1 MAGDFLSQDE
11 VDALLKGVT
20 GEADEPEEGESEGAG
35 IRAYNLGTQ
44 ERIVRGRMP
53 TLELVNERFARYLRI
68 GMFNYM
74 HRNAEISVGPIR
86 VQKYSEFIRNL
97 VVPTNL
103 NLVAA
108 KPLRGTSLFVF
119 DPNLVFLVVD
129 NMFGGDGRF
138 HTRVEGRDFTATEQR
153 IIQGLLG
160 VVFAEY
166 SKSWKPV
173 HDITF
178 EYIRSEMNSQFANIA
193 TPSEI
198 VVSTTFTLEFGGA
211 TADMH
216 ICFPYSMLEPIRD
229 LLYSTMQSDQLSTD
243 KRWIGTLR
251 KQLQSAEVE
260 VVAQLGSGK
269 ISLREILKLKVGD
282 VIPLNIPS
290 KIEAQVDHV
299 PLMECTYGQQ
309 NGTAMEDEGQIS
321 EDDWAAAMS
330 EQAVAE
336 ATPQP
341 AAQPADIFPSFGG
354 TGTGGGMMNELDMI
368 LDIPVQIT
376 VELGR
381 TKITIKNLLQ
391 LAHGSVVELEAMAG
405 EPMDVLVNGTLIA
418 QGEVVVVNDKFGIR
432 LTDIITPSERMRK
445 INR

>member
-20 GEADEPEEGESEGAG
+20 GESDEPEAG
-35 IRAYNLGTQ
+35 TEEASSVRTYNLGTQ

-68 GMFNYM
+68 GLFNYM

-103 NLVAA
+103 NLVMA

-153 IIQGLLG
+153 IIQSLLG
-160 VVFAEY
+160 VVFNEY
-166 SKSWKPV
+166 SRSWKPV
-173 HDITF
+173 YDISF

-229 LLYSTMQSDQLSTD
+229 LLYSSMQSDQVSSD

-251 KQLQSAEVE
+251 KQLQGAEVE
-260 VVAQLGSGK
+260 IVAQLGHGRV
-269 ISLREILKLKVGD
+269 SLRDILNLKAGD
-282 VIPLNIPS
+282 VIPLNIPPR
-290 KIEAQVDHV
+290 IEALVDNV
-299 PLMECTYGQQ
+299 PLMECSYGQQ
-309 NGTAMEDEGQIS
+309 NGQYALKIERFFS
-321 EDDWAAAMS
+321 AAHD
-330 EQAVAE
+330 
-336 ATPQP
+336 TP
-341 AAQPADIFPSFGG
+341 
-354 TGTGGGMMNELDMI
+354 T
-368 LDIPVQIT
+368 
-376 VELGR
+376 
-381 TKITIKNLLQ
+381 
-391 LAHGSVVELEAMAG
+391 G
-405 EPMDVLVNGTLIA
+405 EPAL
-418 QGEVVVVNDKFGIR
+418 GEHNV
-432 LTDIITPSERMRK
+432 
-445 INR
+445 